1 MTNLEKLI
9 KLNERLKKP
18 YVLKKLSKNN
28 YFLATQDFIN
38 YLGLDAN
45 IFSSKKE
52 KYWKA
57 CVRNFN
63 QVKSILQVK
72 SFLDTEKNFKI
83 KIILNKRIVEAGK
96 DDDGLFTID
105 YSKEISDFIKIR
117 VDDFLFLISRDDFKK
132 IEVIQ

>member
-38 YLGLDAN
+38 YAGLDGN

>member
-38 YLGLDAN
+38 YLGLDEN

>member
-38 YLGLDAN
+38 YSGLDGN
-45 IFSSKKE
+45 VFSSKKD

-83 KIILNKRIVEAGK
+83 KIILNNRIVEAGK

-105 YSKEISDFIKIR
+105 YSKEISDLIKIR